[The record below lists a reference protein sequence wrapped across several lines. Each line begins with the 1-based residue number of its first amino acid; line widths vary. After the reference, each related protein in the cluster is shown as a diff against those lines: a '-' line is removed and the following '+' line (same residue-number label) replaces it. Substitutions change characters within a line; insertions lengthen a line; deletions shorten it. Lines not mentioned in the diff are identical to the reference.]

1 MARPVKLFYSC
12 VLCIAGPSPR
22 WQRMCLCSLLSG
34 NFPQIQR
41 YFCPSFLKSNSL
53 SHLIMLDSS
62 DHTIIILCVHMLLPI
77 PFLFS
82 LKTSPI
88 RISSSPFHPNCS
100 RQAQPQPLI
109 DKSLC
114 GRNWHLQGTYVNV
127 VFRSIFWAPCY
138 ICQISS
144 RSMGS
149 RGAHTWPGT
158 FPLWLHPHLFPQ
170 APELEQ

>member
-1 MARPVKLFYSC
+1 MRLPVMARPVKLFYSC

-88 RISSSPFHPNCS
+88 RISSSPFQTQIVLVKLNHNLS
-100 RQAQPQPLI
+100 LTNLSVVEI
-109 DKSLC
+109 D
-114 GRNWHLQGTYVNV
+114 
-127 VFRSIFWAPCY
+127 
-138 ICQISS
+138 ISK
-144 RSMGS
+144 
-149 RGAHTWPGT
+149 AHM
-158 FPLWLHPHLFPQ
+158 
-170 APELEQ
+170 